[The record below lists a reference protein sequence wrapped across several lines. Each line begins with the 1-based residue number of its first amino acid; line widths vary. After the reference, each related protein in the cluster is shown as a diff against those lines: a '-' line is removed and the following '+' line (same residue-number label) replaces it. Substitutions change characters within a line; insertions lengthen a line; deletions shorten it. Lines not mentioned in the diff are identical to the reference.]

1 MNRILHTL
9 VASLR
14 TIALSR
20 GNAFVTSAG
29 MASCHHG
36 SRPFLRW
43 TAVLALAAMALS
55 QGATSRTASASP
67 IVIDGGS
74 SWVGWSLRGNSR
86 DVGIWGAGST
96 TRNYDLYTTV
106 FYFDNNQITGNPV
119 QVKASS
125 APSGFNQGTFSQG
138 AFTNGNVIL
147 GIGLKMKDN
156 IGASGTASAL
166 GQTFVNFGIGTNNYQ
181 AASSLGGTDGRTD
194 NVMWGHTGDFAMHMS
209 APSSNALGP
218 SNLSAMTADGTA
230 YFGTGTSSNLPGGV
244 GSGVSYDYAAR
255 IFRQGTAGGSIQFL
269 FDLSAMQS
277 LYGPGSPPLG
287 GGWNPEASARIGA
300 IDLETISNLNLS
312 MYNSNDNFANG
323 STVVVGIAVPEPST
337 AVLGVIAIGTLA
349 FAARRRRRKGDVVR

>member
-1 MNRILHTL
+1 
-9 VASLR
+9 
-14 TIALSR
+14 
-20 GNAFVTSAG
+20 
-29 MASCHHG
+29 
-36 SRPFLRW
+36 
-43 TAVLALAAMALS
+43 MALS
-55 QGATSRTASASP
+55 QDVPSRTASASP
-67 IVIDGGS
+67 IVVDGGS

-119 QVKASS
+119 QVKAPS
-125 APSGFNQGTFSQG
+125 APLGFNQGTYSQG

-166 GQTFVNFGIGTNNYQ
+166 GQTFLNFGIGTNNYQ

-194 NVMWGHTGDFAMHMS
+194 NVVWGHTGDFAMQMS
-209 APSSNALGP
+209 APSGGTGP
-218 SNLSAMTADGTA
+218 TNLSAMTTNGTA
-230 YFGTGTSSNLPGGV
+230 YLGTGTSSNLPGGA

-255 IFRQGTAGGSIQFL
+255 MFRQGTAGGSIQFL

-277 LYGPGSPPLG
+277 LYGPGSPSLG
-287 GGWNPEASARIGA
+287 GGWNPTASARIGA
-300 IDLETISNLNLS
+300 IDLGTISNLNLS
-312 MYNSNDNFANG
+312 MYNSNDSFVNA

-337 AVLGVIAIGTLA
+337 AVLGVIAIGTLT
-349 FAARRRRRKGDVVR
+349 FAARRRKRKGDVVH

>member
-55 QGATSRTASASP
+55 QGIPSRTASASP
-67 IVIDGGS
+67 IVVDGGS
-74 SWVGWSLRGNSR
+74 SWVGWALRGNSR
-86 DVGIWGAGST
+86 DVGIWRAGST

-119 QVKASS
+119 QVKAPS

-156 IGASGTASAL
+156 NSSAI
-166 GQTFVNFGIGTNNYQ
+166 GQTFLNFGIGTNNYQ

-194 NVMWGHTGDFAMHMS
+194 NVVWGHTGDFAMQMS
-209 APSSNALGP
+209 APSGGTGP
-218 SNLSAMTADGTA
+218 TNLSAMTTNGTA
-230 YFGTGTSSNLPGGV
+230 YLGTGTSSNLPGGI

-255 IFRQGTAGGSIQFL
+255 MFRQSSAGGSIQFL
-269 FDLSAMQS
+269 FDLSAMQA
-277 LYGPGSPPLG
+277 LYGPGSPSLG
-287 GGWNPEASARIGA
+287 GGWNPTASARIGA
-300 IDLETISNLNLS
+300 IDLGTISDLNLS
-312 MYNSNDNFANG
+312 MFNANTGFANG
-323 STVVVGIAVPEPST
+323 QSVVIGPIAVPEPST